1 MTYTLTTIFS
11 LIMMTSMIT
20 TDVDGFM
27 GIPDNVNFVTE
38 LYNSSNCSEPSFKN
52 FTLQHLCFKTKMVDG
67 YPECCHDLLKDIS
80 VFENASLG
88 QCIKTN
94 MTQINRTGVRYDCNM
109 THLKQLTKTE
119 TLSYLGL
126 ISMVILSGLVFGCCI
141 RLLCCGNK
149 NSYNRV

>member
-1 MTYTLTTIFS
+1 MNYTLTTIFS
-11 LIMMTSMIT
+11 LIMMASMIT
-20 TDVDGFM
+20 PQVDGFM

-67 YPECCHDLLKDIS
+67 YPECCHELLNDIS

-126 ISMVILSGLVFGCCI
+126 ISMLILACLLLCGGV
-141 RLLCCGNK
+141 RLLCCGNRK
-149 NSYNRV
+149 SYNKV